1 MSAEDTNPADDPAA
15 ARDNGAAA
23 PNESLPAES
32 SDGSS
37 GEAEASRRGFVSGL
51 AAAGLGA
58 GALAYG
64 AGHGVEFLNPAPRRR
79 RRETFVCF
87 TRDVPE
93 GDTLA
98 VRLPTGGQVQIKRLG
113 DDYAGFSD
121 VCPHLGCKVSW
132 QTVSPSE
139 TDPDKSGGF
148 FRCPCHEG
156 WFRADGTAFAGP
168 PAEAGQDLKK
178 VPLVVRGSALYV
190 VWEEEL

>member
-1 MSAEDTNPADDPAA
+1 MSAEEPNRADDPAA
-15 ARDNGAAA
+15 APSTAGADA
-23 PNESLPAES
+23 SV
-32 SDGSS
+32 
-37 GEAEASRRGFVSGL
+37 ASRRGFISGL
-51 AAAGLGA
+51 AATGLGA
-58 GALAYG
+58 GAVAY
-64 AGHGVEFLNPAPRRR
+64 AASHGVEFLNPPPRRR
-79 RRETFVCF
+79 SRETFVCF

-113 DDYAGFSD
+113 EDYAGFSD

-132 QTVSPSE
+132 QAVSPSE
-139 TDPDKSGGF
+139 PNPDKAGGF

-178 VPLVVRGSALYV
+178 VPLVVRGNALYV